1 VDVELDAVL
10 AGIGVLAGV
19 ESARV
24 VDARTGTV
32 LSLVTQQATGTATG
46 ADDVTPYLRLVREA
60 APLAAT
66 GGGLDDLVVAT
77 RRAVHVLRSLA
88 GSVVHVRLGPDGDVE
103 GVRRLL
109 ASLPVPARPAAPR
122 LPEPRHPEPR
132 HPEPRHPE
140 RRYPEP
146 SPYPRVPPVPRPRT
160 EAGRARGGNDRQP
173 ALATLAEGVRPR
185 STGALAV
192 LALSPDAPPVLPQ
205 RTASRSVPAPAVLQQ
220 RWANDADTLRRLVA
234 GLRRLN

>member
-1 VDVELDAVL
+1 LDVELNTVL

-32 LSLVTQQATGTATG
+32 LSMAAGTATGTATG

-109 ASLPVPARPAAPR
+109 ASLPVPARPGAPR
-122 LPEPRHPEPR
+122 LPEPRHPA
-132 HPEPRHPE
+132 
-140 RRYPEP
+140 RRYPQP

>member
-109 ASLPVPARPAAPR
+109 ASLPVPARPGAPR
-122 LPEPRHPEPR
+122 LPEPRHPA
-132 HPEPRHPE
+132 
-140 RRYPEP
+140 RRYPQP